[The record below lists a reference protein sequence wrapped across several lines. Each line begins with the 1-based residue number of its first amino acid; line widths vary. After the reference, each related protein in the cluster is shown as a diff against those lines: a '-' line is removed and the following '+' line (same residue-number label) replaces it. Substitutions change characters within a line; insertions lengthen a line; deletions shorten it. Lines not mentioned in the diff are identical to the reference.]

1 MMNYSLLKKL
11 IEQGIVDH
19 SKLILNN
26 FRAIGLTEVEAFIL
40 IELFNQLQKGST
52 YLSTTKLGKQLS
64 VSKDD
69 LFTLLE
75 GLIQRQY
82 ISIFL
87 RKNKEGKD
95 TEFFTLDGTLK
106 KIVEQYEIQE
116 QAEILDDK
124 KTDQTPHETVVNLI
138 EEQFQKQLKPLE
150 IELIQKWF
158 EDDHFSLIDIRKA
171 LLDSVKAGKFSL
183 SYVDSIL
190 IKRRTKAKKSTD
202 VTYQTEKSEALK
214 TFFDSW
220 DK

>member
-1 MMNYSLLKKL
+1 MNYSLLKKL

-26 FRAIGLTEVEAFIL
+26 FRAMGLTEVEAFIL
-40 IELFNQLQKGST
+40 IELFNQLLKGST

-106 KIVEQYEIQE
+106 RIVEQYEIQE

-124 KTDQTPHETVVNLI
+124 KTDQTPHEAVVNLI
-138 EEQFQKQLKPLE
+138 EDQFQKQLKPLE
-150 IELIQKWF
+150 IELIQKWI
-158 EDDHFSLIDIRKA
+158 EEDHFSLLDIRKA

-183 SYVDSIL
+183 SYVDSML

-202 VTYQTEKSEALK
+202 VTYHTEKSEALK

-220 DK
+220 DT

>member
-116 QAEILDDK
+116 QAE
-124 KTDQTPHETVVNLI
+124 NLI